1 MLKCAQMANDA
12 EIGGTR
18 PHGDGLGSGIPEDR
32 SCLNSL
38 SDEELVDMFLAAT
51 GRRDTAAAHECF
63 ENLISRYRW
72 LINHVVHSSRWRL
85 PAWDSADD
93 VICRA
98 VFKVYKGLS
107 QWRRQGKLGSFIARI
122 ATSEL
127 IDTVRRVHRDK
138 AWDSATPAK
147 EGNTDEQSVMETI
160 AAPGPSPEAE
170 AAMCEQ
176 RVILAR
182 LLGDVCKDWKDSIIV
197 NEYIISGIGAKEIA
211 DKYGMTEDLVYQRAR
226 RLKVRLLKWLSDRG
240 ITSADQ
246 FLTGTVVAGRA

>member
-1 MLKCAQMANDA
+1 MAEDV

-18 PHGDGLGSGIPEDR
+18 PNPGNLGEGRSEDQ
-32 SCLNSL
+32 SCLNL
-38 SDEELVDMFLAAT
+38 LTDEDLVDRFLAAL
-51 GRRDTAAAHECF
+51 GRRDQAGAHACF
-63 ENLISRYRW
+63 EIVISRYRW

-93 VICRA
+93 VVCRA
-98 VFKVYKGLS
+98 IFKVYRGLS

-138 AWDSATPAK
+138 AWESTPCGK
-147 EGNTDEQSVMETI
+147 EGETDEQSIMDQI
-160 AAPGPSPEAE
+160 AAPDPSPETQ
-170 AAMCEQ
+170 AALGEQ
-176 RVILAR
+176 RLILAR
-182 LLGDVCKDWKDSIIV
+182 LLGDVCRDWRDSIIV
-197 NEYIISGIGAKEIA
+197 SEYIISGLGAKQVA

-246 FLTGTVVAGRA
+246 FLSGTVAAGRA

>member
-1 MLKCAQMANDA
+1 MRAQMADDV

-18 PHGDGLGSGIPEDR
+18 RSPSGAGAGRPEDHSR
-32 SCLNSL
+32 LNSL
-38 SDEELVDMFLAAT
+38 TDEDLVDMFLAAL
-51 GRRDTAAAHECF
+51 GRRDLAAAHDCF
-63 ENLISRYRW
+63 ESVIARYRW

-93 VICRA
+93 VVCRA
-98 VFKVYKGLS
+98 IFKVYRGLS

-127 IDTVRRVHRDK
+127 IDTVRRAHRDK
-138 AWDSATPAK
+138 AWESAPCAKDSDGEELSTV
-147 EGNTDEQSVMETI
+147 EQI
-160 AAPGPSPEAE
+160 ASPGPSPETE
-170 AAMCEQ
+170 AALGEQ
-176 RVILAR
+176 RLMLAR

-197 NEYIISGIGAKEIA
+197 NEYIVNGHGAKQIA
-211 DKYGMTEDLVYQRAR
+211 DKYGITEDLVYQRAR

-246 FLTGTVVAGRA
+246 FLTGTVAAGRA

>member
-1 MLKCAQMANDA
+1 MRAQMAEDV

-18 PHGDGLGSGIPEDR
+18 RNPGSLGTGRPEDQSR
-32 SCLNSL
+32 LNSL
-38 SDEELVDMFLAAT
+38 TDEDLVDNFLAAL
-51 GRRDTAAAHECF
+51 GRRDQAAAHACF
-63 ENLISRYRW
+63 ENVISRYRW

-93 VICRA
+93 VVCRA
-98 VFKVYKGLS
+98 IFKVYRGLS

-138 AWDSATPAK
+138 AWESTPCGK
-147 EGNTDEQSVMETI
+147 DDEREDQSIMDQI
-160 AAPGPSPEAE
+160 AAPDPSPETQ
-170 AAMCEQ
+170 AALGEQ

-182 LLGDVCKDWKDSIIV
+182 LLGDVCRDWKDSVIV
-197 NEYIISGIGAKEIA
+197 NEYIISGMGAKQIA
-211 DKYGMTEDLVYQRAR
+211 DKYDMTEDLVYQRAR

-246 FLTGTVVAGRA
+246 FLTGTVAAGRA

>member
-1 MLKCAQMANDA
+1 MRAEMAEDV
-12 EIGGTR
+12 ETGGTR
-18 PHGDGLGSGIPEDR
+18 RDPSNVGAGRPEDQAR
-32 SCLNSL
+32 LNSL
-38 SDEELVDMFLAAT
+38 TDEDLVDMFLGAL
-51 GRRDTAAAHECF
+51 GRRDSAAAHSCF

-85 PAWDSADD
+85 PAWDSAED
-93 VICRA
+93 VICR
-98 VFKVYKGLS
+98 VIFKVYRGLC

-122 ATSEL
+122 ATTEL

-138 AWDSATPAK
+138 AWDSAPCAK
-147 EGNTDEQSVMETI
+147 DGETEEHSIMDQI
-160 AAPGPSPEAE
+160 AAAGPSPEME
-170 AAMCEQ
+170 AALSEQ

-182 LLGDVCKDWKDSIIV
+182 LLGDVCKDWKDSVIV
-197 NEYIISGIGAKEIA
+197 NEYIISGLGAKQIA

-246 FLTGTVVAGRA
+246 FLTGTVAAARV

>member
-1 MLKCAQMANDA
+1 MANDV
-12 EIGGTR
+12 EIGETR
-18 PHGDGLGSGIPEDR
+18 RREDGLGGGQDR
-32 SCLNSL
+32 SRLNSL
-38 SDEELVDMFLAAT
+38 TDEDLVDMFLAAT
-51 GRRDTAAAHECF
+51 GRRDTATAHECF
-63 ENLISRYRW
+63 ENLILRYRW

-98 VFKVYKGLS
+98 VFKVYRGLS

-138 AWDSATPAK
+138 AWESAPSAK
-147 EGNTDEQSVMETI
+147 ETGAEEQSTLDTI
-160 AAPGPSPEAE
+160 ASPGPSPEAE
-170 AAMCEQ
+170 AVLGEQ

-182 LLGDVCKDWKDSIIV
+182 LLGDVCRDWKDSIIV
-197 NEYIISGIGAKEIA
+197 NEYIISGAGAKEIA

>member
-1 MLKCAQMANDA
+1 MANDV
-12 EIGGTR
+12 EIGETR
-18 PHGDGLGSGIPEDR
+18 RREDGLGGGHPGDHSR
-32 SCLNSL
+32 LNSL
-38 SDEELVDMFLAAT
+38 TDEELVDMFLAAT

-63 ENLISRYRW
+63 ENLILRYRW

-98 VFKVYKGLS
+98 VFKVYRGLS

-138 AWDSATPAK
+138 AWESAPSAK
-147 EGNTDEQSVMETI
+147 EAGGEEHSALDTI
-160 AAPGPSPEAE
+160 ASPGLSPEAE
-170 AAMCEQ
+170 AALGEQ

-182 LLGDVCKDWKDSIIV
+182 LLGDVCRDWKDSIIV
-197 NEYIISGIGAKEIA
+197 NEYIISGVGAKEIA

>member
-1 MLKCAQMANDA
+1 MRAQMANDV

-18 PHGDGLGSGIPEDR
+18 RLEGGLDAGQPGDR

-38 SDEELVDMFLAAT
+38 TDEELVDKFLAAS
-51 GRRDTAAAHECF
+51 GCRNVPEAHDCF
-63 ENLISRYRW
+63 ESLISRYRW
-72 LINHVVHSSRWRL
+72 LINHVVRSSRWRL
-85 PAWDSADD
+85 PPWDSADD

-138 AWDSATPAK
+138 AWESAPSAK
-147 EGNTDEQSVMETI
+147 ETDCDDQSVMETI
-160 AAPGPSPEAE
+160 ASPGPSPEAE
-170 AAMCEQ
+170 AALGEQ

-197 NEYIISGIGAKEIA
+197 NEYIINGIGAKQIA
-211 DKYGMTEDLVYQRAR
+211 DRYGMTEDLVYQRAR

-246 FLTGTVVAGRA
+246 FLTGTVAAGRA